1 MIFVSKKPDQI
12 PNCYLWY
19 DFSDLSTMVSYATSS
34 ASFGLTSSRRYGVDI
49 QDGDQFHSAIDKIR
63 GLTISSYSPIGS
75 NLQDMATRPRFRRNT
90 IGGLPGL
97 SFGENPSLYSTY
109 SDGIFT
115 WPHGYDSI
123 NQATYSG
130 LNLQD
135 QERTI
140 FFVYQC
146 RGVTSSNETTYE
158 NNISNTTWS
167 RTNLPQG
174 EHGAILS
181 ITTLIDKWFDGP
193 TASEYDWVYTQPVSY
208 LNLLKYNSSPYTID
222 GRNFT
227 VTNYLGH
234 QGFKF
239 TTPSYPDLILNDSNI
254 TKYQDIVNSS
264 SLFTFRVRESSDGIS
279 GDLSITNFGNFK
291 TEIKSQ
297 NQSGYAYH
305 NTGSI
310 GLYSAIISLGSGSRH
325 SYFTSSTTLDSD
337 LNQHRFQSGFFG
349 YIGEF
354 IYYDRK
360 LEDTE
365 VKQVEFYLKKKW
377 SI

>member
-208 LNLLKYNSSPYTID
+208 LNLLKY
-222 GRNFT
+222 
-227 VTNYLGH
+227 
-234 QGFKF
+234 
-239 TTPSYPDLILNDSNI
+239 
-254 TKYQDIVNSS
+254 
-264 SLFTFRVRESSDGIS
+264 
-279 GDLSITNFGNFK
+279 
-291 TEIKSQ
+291 
-297 NQSGYAYH
+297 
-305 NTGSI
+305 
-310 GLYSAIISLGSGSRH
+310 
-325 SYFTSSTTLDSD
+325 
-337 LNQHRFQSGFFG
+337 
-349 YIGEF
+349 
-354 IYYDRK
+354 
-360 LEDTE
+360 
-365 VKQVEFYLKKKW
+365 
-377 SI
+377 